1 MLTFLELYQ
10 TMLGFV
16 FFKLYSDVGL
26 VYPPPLDTDKEASA
40 AGVGAF
46 TIQQAASGP
55 TTEERNNIKLKKV
68 QSKVIRQ
75 TIKDITMGTNDS
87 SAALEELPTVEEE
100 SGVIVDD
107 DFVTQPSKSNLE
119 DSSSLTTLR
128 TLSTLPETTAT
139 KLFSPYTFFISRESS
154 RQLFE
159 FIIRSF
165 GGRVGWPTTSGSGSP
180 FEETDESITHV
191 IIDRPLLSA
200 ANESAQV
207 REWRRKRKYVQ
218 PQWIVDC
225 INAGKILSEEQ
236 YMQGQTLP
244 PHLSPFGEDAGAYN
258 PAHEEADAM
267 DVGASE
273 DEGEEDVQHSDE
285 EAGVLDAAV
294 ARAAEDPEQI
304 HAAEVEAEARGMDL
318 GEFEKKVS
326 KAAKRTTK
334 GPNVEPEE
342 DDSKEMSKALL
353 SNKQRKLYE
362 KMKYSQNKRIAQ
374 VSYDRCHRG

>member
-16 FFKLYSDVGL
+16 FFKLYSDAGL
-26 VYPPPLDTDKEASA
+26 VYPPPLDADKEASA

-46 TIQQAASGP
+46 TIQQATSGP
-55 TTEERNNIKLKKV
+55 ATEERNNAKPKKA

-75 TIKDITMGTNDS
+75 TIKDITMGTTDN
-87 SAALEELPTVEEE
+87 SAALEELPTVDEE
-100 SGVIVDD
+100 SGVVVDD
-107 DFVTQPSKSNLE
+107 DFVAQPSKSNLE
-119 DSSSLTTLR
+119 DSSSLITLR

-165 GGRVGWPTTSGSGSP
+165 GGSVGWPATSGSGSP
-180 FEETDESITHV
+180 FEEADESITHV

-225 INAGKILSEEQ
+225 INAGKILSEER

-267 DVGASE
+267 DVEASE
-273 DEGEEDVQHSDE
+273 DGGEEDIQHSDE

-334 GPNVEPEE
+334 GPNAEPE

-374 VSYDRCHRG
+374 VSYDCCH